1 MDSEITRPLQSSSD
15 DELLRRLAELV
26 SQSRRVEADL
36 VAHIGEVDER
46 RLYARQAFPSMF
58 AYCTEHLH
66 LSEAEAYRR
75 ITVARAARQFPALL
89 DRLRDGRL
97 HLSGLARLAP
107 LLTAQNCEALLERAT
122 HLTTRQIEH
131 LVAELQP
138 RPDIPATIRRLPGR
152 RRDTHERPETLLV
165 QEPSLLS
172 APELVARRVEEQPSV
187 ALAARQALPTPASP
201 RPAVVQPLAPARY
214 KVQFT
219 ASTELRDK
227 LERLRALMR
236 PEVPDGDLAALIERA
251 VTDTLER
258 LEARRF
264 GKALAPR
271 KTLAATDTSRSGR
284 HVPAAVRRAVRERDG
299 ERCRFV
305 DEQGRRCSERH
316 RLEFHHRLPF
326 GMGGDHSLVNISLLC
341 RQHNRSFAELDYG
354 RSAIRRHFS
363 REESVARFAVTNR
376 SKETDRRRAG

>member
-1 MDSEITRPLQSSSD
+1 MDSEITRPLQFSSD

-26 SQSRRVEADL
+26 SQSCRVEADL

-107 LLTAQNCEALLERAT
+107 LLTALNCEALLERAT

-131 LVAELQP
+131 LVVELQP
-138 RPDIPATIRRLPGR
+138 RPDVPATIRRLPGKR
-152 RRDTHERPETLLV
+152 G
-165 QEPSLLS
+165 EPSLLS

-187 ALAARQALPTPASP
+187 APAARQALPTPPSP
-201 RPAVVQPLAPARY
+201 RPAVVQPLAAARY

-251 VTDTLER
+251 VTDTLDR

-264 GKALAPR
+264 GKAVAPR
-271 KTLAATDTSRSGR
+271 KTLAGTDTSGGGR
-284 HVPAAVRRAVRERDG
+284 HVPASVRRAVCERDG

-326 GMGGDHSLVNISLLC
+326 GMGGDHSLANVSLLC
-341 RQHNRSFAELDYG
+341 PQHNRSFAERDFG

-363 REESVARFAVTNR
+363 REVRASRLHDE
-376 SKETDRRRAG
+376 RRAE

>member
-1 MDSEITRPLQSSSD
+1 MNSEITCALQSVPD

-46 RLYARQAFPSMF
+46 RLFARQAFPSMF

-97 HLSGLARLAP
+97 HLSGLARLVP
-107 LLTAQNCEALLERAT
+107 LLTAENSEALLKRAM
-122 HLTTRQIEH
+122 HLTTRQIEA
-131 LVAELQP
+131 LVAELAPRPDVPSTIRKLPQQP
-138 RPDIPATIRRLPGR
+138 RPRPRAIQAVPPLATELVLERVESEATALPLGK
-152 RRDTHERPETLLV
+152 
-165 QEPSLLS
+165 
-172 APELVARRVEEQPSV
+172 LVARRVEQQPSV
-187 ALAARQALPTPASP
+187 APAAQALPTPASP
-201 RPAVVQPLAPARY
+201 SPAVVQPLAPARY

-219 ASTELRDK
+219 ASTGLRDK
-227 LERLRALMR
+227 LERLSALMR
-236 PEVPDGDLAALIERA
+236 PEIPGGDLAAVIERA
-251 VTDTLER
+251 VTETLER

-264 GKALAPR
+264 GKAFAPR
-271 KTLAATDTSRSGR
+271 KTLAGTDTSGGGR
-284 HVPAAVRRAVRERDG
+284 HVPAAVRRAVCERDG

-326 GMGGDHSLVNISLLC
+326 GMGGDHGLVNVGLLC
-341 RQHNRSFAELDYG
+341 PQHNRSFAERDYG
-354 RSAIRRHFS
+354 RSAIRRNFLE
-363 REESVARFAVTNR
+363 RGVGR
-376 SKETDRRRAG
+376 